1 MKFYLISFFIAFL
14 AISSLQAQHM
24 NIGIKGGLNLYNVM
38 NENSSGGDPLPGF
51 NIGLIG
57 HFHLND
63 QFALQPELVFSTQGA
78 KLSNNGDEAHLN
90 LNYINVPLSLQYMFD
105 NGFRF
110 FAGPQ
115 LGFLVGAKS
124 YSNNTE
130 FDRMNDFSGID
141 LGAVFGLSYIN
152 PDSNFGID
160 ARYNYGLT
168 DIKED
173 NTGPSYNRGIQL
185 GLFYLFNHK

>member
-1 MKFYLISFFIAFL
+1 VKINLISFIL
-14 AISSLQAQHM
+14 VLLTTYTLSSQHI
-24 NIGIKGGLNLYNVM
+24 NIGIKGGLHLYNVV
-38 NENSSGGDPLPGF
+38 NENNSGGDRLPGF
-51 NIGLIG
+51 HLGLIG
-57 HFHLND
+57 HYHLNE
-63 QFALQPELVFSTQGA
+63 QFALQPEVVFSAQGA
-78 KLSNNGDEAHLN
+78 KLSSNGIESQLN
-90 LNYINVPLSLQYMFD
+90 LNYVNIPISLQYMFD

-115 LGFLVGAKS
+115 LGILVGAKS
-124 YSNNTE
+124 FTNNTE
-130 FDRMNDFSGID
+130 LDRSGDFSSTE

-152 PDSNFGID
+152 PNSNFGID

-173 NTGPSYNRGIQL
+173 NTGPSYNRGLQL